1 MATVE
6 QPSAS
11 LVVTW
16 TGLNRLITGATEA
29 AFLAAL
35 EEQIT
40 TAADAT
46 ALAVGETAYDGT
58 WTERKARHLA
68 RAIAFRAAALS
79 LNVAWLQYA
88 TGTQEPLLMDPDSI
102 EAARASFQADAES
115 FESLVTSGT
124 EQSTF
129 ALPAVGASTF
139 SVSSSDR
146 TPSERLALIDERDNV
161 SASDVENG

>member
-68 RAIAFRAAALS
+68 RAVAFRAAELALD
-79 LNVAWLQYA
+79 VPWLQYA
-88 TGTQEPLLMDPDSI
+88 TGTQEPLLMDP
-102 EAARASFQADAES
+102 EMLETVKAHMLARAES

-161 SASDVENG
+161 SSSDVDNG